1 MSLVEKIKT
10 DSLEARKAKDGLRAT
25 LLTTLYS
32 EVVNVGKNNGNRD
45 TTDAEAVAVVKK
57 FLKGVD
63 ETITHLGKN
72 EMTEATAKAMM
83 VARDERIIL
92 DGYMPKQL
100 SEAELKVAIADL
112 IDALPEKNP
121 KQMGVLMKQLKERY
135 EGQYD
140 GQLASK
146 LIKEAL
152 A

>member
-1 MSLVEKIKT
+1 MSLVEKIKK

-57 FLKGVD
+57 FMKGVD
-63 ETITHLGKN
+63 ETLAALK
-72 EMTEATAKAMM
+72 ATTDPRHETALAEKL
-83 VARDERIIL
+83 VLETYL
-92 DGYMPKQL
+92 PKQL

-121 KQMGVLMKQLKERY
+121 KQMGVLMKQMKERY

-152 A
+152 V

>member
-10 DSLEARKAKDGLRAT
+10 DSLEARKAKDSLRAT

-45 TTDAEAVAVVKK
+45 TTDAEAIAVVKK
-57 FLKGVD
+57 FLKGVE
-63 ETITHLGKN
+63 ETINALKDP
-72 EMTEATAKAMM
+72 MTAELAARYDTAQAEKL
-83 VARDERIIL
+83 VLETYL
-92 DGYMPKQL
+92 PKQL

-112 IDALPEKNP
+112 IGALPEKNP
-121 KQMGVLMKQLKERY
+121 KQMGVLMKQMKERY